1 MGKLVSNCP
10 VALALAVLASL
21 AAQTPAHAQGRRA
34 AGGPPP
40 SAQAAAPVDFT
51 GYWTSLVT
59 DLDWLY
65 RMVTPRPGDY
75 ENVPLNAAG
84 MQIMDA
90 WDPSKDT
97 AAGEQCKSY
106 GAPSIMQ
113 VPGHLHISW
122 QDGETLK
129 IETDAGQQ
137 TRLLHFVRSDADQGQ
152 KTLQGYSLAQ
162 WQLQRR
168 GGNAFNPASGVTV
181 WGNLRVMTTGL
192 TAGYLRKN
200 GVPYSENA
208 RMEEYID
215 LMPKIGDE
223 TIMVDSA
230 TVTDPVY
237 LARPFVREAIFKK
250 LPGDARWKPSPC
262 SATW

>member
-1 MGKLVSNCP
+1 MQNPVSNR
-10 VALALAVLASL
+10 ALPLVLGVMVSL
-21 AAQTPAHAQGRRA
+21 GAQTTVHAQARRG
-34 AGGPPP
+34 AGAEPQT
-40 SAQAAAPVDFT
+40 AHAAAPVDFT
-51 GYWTSLVT
+51 GYWTSLISDV
-59 DLDWLY
+59 DWLY

-75 ENVPLNAAG
+75 ENVPLNAAAIR
-84 MQIMDA
+84 IMDA
-90 WDPSKDT
+90 WDPSRDT

-106 GAPSIMQ
+106 GAPSVMQ
-113 VPGHLHISW
+113 TPEHLHISW
-122 QDGETLK
+122 QDDETLK

-137 TRLLHFVRSDADQGQ
+137 TRLFHFARPDTGQSQRS
-152 KTLQGYSLAQ
+152 LQGYSFAQ

-168 GGNAFNPASGVTV
+168 GANNFNPAAGVTV

-200 GVPYSENA
+200 GVPYSEHA
-208 RMEEYID
+208 RLEEYYD

-237 LARPFVREAIFKK
+237 LSRPFVREAIFKK
-250 LPGDARWKPSPC
+250 LSSDAGWKPSPC